1 MHTGY
6 RVVPPLLLQQ
16 EILIEDENGQLCHAS
31 SAKRLSCGRGAMQGS
46 LVPPMAQ
53 RAMCKANRAALRVP
67 GDEAKWMAQS
77 KYACPI
83 AMGERPSV
91 NRDTR

>member
-1 MHTGY
+1 
-6 RVVPPLLLQQ
+6 
-16 EILIEDENGQLCHAS
+16 
-31 SAKRLSCGRGAMQGS
+31 MQGS